1 MDRPEIRCD
10 WAISSQQYIDYHD
23 REWGVPAHD
32 ERKLF
37 EMLVLEGMQAGLSW
51 STILGKREGY
61 RRAFAGF
68 DAEVVANFDETA
80 VERLLVNPEIV
91 RNRQKI
97 LATRQNAR
105 AFLALA
111 GSEPGGFDAFIW
123 SFVDGQPL
131 QNAWNSLA
139 EIPAE
144 TAVSAVMSKELKRR
158 GFAFVGPTSAML
170 TCRRSAW

>member
-1 MDRPEIRCD
+1 MARPVIRCD
-10 WAISSQQYIDYHD
+10 WARSSQQYIDYHD
-23 REWGVPAHD
+23 SEWGVPAHD

-68 DAEVVANFDETA
+68 DAEVVATFDETA
-80 VERLLVNPEIV
+80 IERLLVNPEIV

-105 AFLALA
+105 AFLAIA
-111 GSEPGGFDAFIW
+111 GSEPVGFDAFIW
-123 SFVDGQPL
+123 SFVDGRPL
-131 QNAWNSLA
+131 
-139 EIPAE
+139 ED
-144 TAVSAVMSKELKRR
+144 
-158 GFAFVGPTSAML
+158 
-170 TCRRSAW
+170 